1 MQRSKRLLAATLA
14 IVFSGLAQAA
24 QAQSE
29 IKIGEINSYSLLPA
43 FTEPYRKGWQLA
55 VEEIN
60 AAGGVNGK
68 KLVVV
73 SKDDGGK
80 PADAQ
85 TAANELV
92 SSENVAMLTGTFLS
106 NIGLAVSD
114 FANQKKVFFLAA
126 EPLTDAITWAK
137 GNRYTFRLRPS
148 NYMQAAMLVEAA
160 AKLPAKRWATIAPN
174 YEYGQSA
181 VAVFKKLMSEKRPDI
196 QWVEEQWPPQGKI
209 DAGPVVQAV
218 AAANPEAILNVTF
231 GADLVK
237 LVREGNTRGLFKDRS
252 VVSFLTGEP
261 EYLDPLKDETPEG
274 WIVTGYPWY
283 SDQDAGARCLPEGV
297 SGQVQRLSEAR
308 FDRRLRDHQ
317 VGRRDPRQGQLD
329 RSGEADRG
337 GRGIVGAVA
346 VRRDCFP
353 QDRSS
358 VDAGRV
364 RRQDRAEGRQGRDG
378 GFGLSQGFGLS
389 SERCR
394 SRKNAP
400 EGVRRL
406 IPQSVRSRSSL
417 RAQRSN
423 PDCRDKKV
431 WIASSLR
438 SSQ

>member
-1 MQRSKRLLAATLA
+1 MRARNYFVGAAFALLAGGMAHSA
-14 IVFSGLAQAA
+14 MAQ
-24 QAQSE
+24 E

-43 FTEPYRKGWQLA
+43 FTDPYRKGWQLA

-60 AAGGVNGK
+60 AAGGINGK
-68 KLVVV
+68 KLVVI

-92 SSENVAMLTGTFLS
+92 SSEGVAMLTGTFLS

-126 EPLTDAITWAK
+126 EPLTDAVTWSK
-137 GNRYTFRLRPS
+137 GNKYTFRLRPS

-196 QWVEEQWPPQGKI
+196 QWVDEQWPPQGKI

-237 LVREGNTRGLFKDRS
+237 LVREGNTRGLFKGRE

-261 EYLDPLKDETPEG
+261 EYLDPLKEETPEG

-283 SDQDAGARCLPEGV
+283 SIKTPEHDAFLKAYQAKYNDYPRLGSIVGYQTIKSAAAILAKAGSTDPEKLIVAAEG
-297 SGQVQRLSEAR
+297 LSVPSPLGEITFR
-308 FDRRLRDHQ
+308 KIDHQ
-317 VGRRDPRQGQLD
+317 STLGAYVGKTALKDGKGVMVESTYKKGSDYLP
-329 RSGEADRG
+329 S
-337 GRGIVGAVA
+337 
-346 VRRDCFP
+346 
-353 QDRSS
+353 
-358 VDAGRV
+358 DAEV
-364 RRQDRAEGRQGRDG
+364 E
-378 GFGLSQGFGLS
+378 
-389 SERCR
+389 
-394 SRKNAP
+394 K
-400 EGVRRL
+400 
-406 IPQSVRSRSSL
+406 L
-417 RAQRSN
+417 R
-423 PDCRDKKV
+423 PKD
-431 WIASSLR
+431 
-438 SSQ
+438 

>member
-1 MQRSKRLLAATLA
+1 MRARNYFVGAAFALLAGGMAHSA
-14 IVFSGLAQAA
+14 MAQ
-24 QAQSE
+24 E
-29 IKIGEINSYSLLPA
+29 IKIGEINSYSLLPS

-60 AAGGVNGK
+60 AAGGINGK

-92 SSENVAMLTGTFLS
+92 SSEGVAMLTGTFLS

-126 EPLTDAITWAK
+126 EPLTDAVTWSK
-137 GNRYTFRLRPS
+137 GNKYTFRLRPS

-160 AKLPAKRWATIAPN
+160 SKLPAKRWATIAPN

-196 QWVEEQWPPQGKI
+196 QWVDEQWPPQGKI
-209 DAGPVVQAV
+209 DAGPVLQAV

-231 GADLVK
+231 GPDLVK
-237 LVREGNTRGLFKDRS
+237 LVREGNTRGVFKGRE

-283 SDQDAGARCLPEGV
+283 SIKTPEHDAFLKAYQAKYNDYPRLGSIVGYQTIKAAAAIIAKAGSTDTDKMIAAAEGI
-297 SGQVQRLSEAR
+297 SMPSPLGEITFRKI
-308 FDRRLRDHQ
+308 DHQ
-317 VGRRDPRQGQLD
+317 STLGAYVGKTAQKDGK
-329 RSGEADRG
+329 G
-337 GRGIVGAVA
+337 VM
-346 VRRDCFP
+346 
-353 QDRSS
+353 
-358 VDAGRV
+358 VDAVYKKGS
-364 RRQDRAEGRQGRDG
+364 DYLPSDG
-378 GFGLSQGFGLS
+378 
-389 SERCR
+389 EVE
-394 SRKNAP
+394 K
-400 EGVRRL
+400 
-406 IPQSVRSRSSL
+406 L
-417 RAQRSN
+417 R
-423 PDCRDKKV
+423 PKD
-431 WIASSLR
+431 
-438 SSQ
+438 

>member
-1 MQRSKRLLAATLA
+1 MRRRHLLGA
-14 IVFSGLAQAA
+14 GLAVAVA
-24 QAQSE
+24 GMAGTAMAQSE

-60 AAGGVNGK
+60 AAGGINGK

-106 NIGLAVSD
+106 NIGLAVTD

-126 EPLTDAITWAK
+126 EPLTDAITWSK

-148 NYMQAAMLVEAA
+148 NYMQAAMLVEEA

-196 QWVEEQWPPQGKI
+196 QWVDEQWPPQGKI

-237 LVREGNTRGLFKDRS
+237 LVREGNTRGLFKDRA
-252 VVSFLTGEP
+252 VVSLPHRRAGISRSAEGGDAGR
-261 EYLDPLKDETPEG
+261 LDRHRLSL
-274 WIVTGYPWY
+274 VRH
-283 SDQDAGARCLPEGV
+283 QDAGARQVPESL
-297 SGQVQRLSEAR
+297 SGQVQRLSAAR
-308 FDRRLRDHQ
+308 LDRRLPDHQ
-317 VGRRDPRQGQLD
+317 GGRGDPRQGQLD

-337 GRGIVGAVA
+337 DRRPVDAVA
-346 VRRDCFP
+346 VRRDHLP
-353 QDRSS
+353 QDRPP
-358 VDAGRV
+358 VDARRL

-378 GFGLSQGFGLS
+378 GFGLSQGRGLS
-389 SERCR
+389 AERRR
-394 SRKNAP
+394 SRKAAS
-400 EGVRRL
+400 EGL
-406 IPQSVRSRSSL
+406 RSSL
-417 RAQRSN
+417 LPLPVLRGEGRGEGLSPRS
-423 PDCRDKKV
+423 
-431 WIASSLR
+431 
-438 SSQ
+438 

>member
-1 MQRSKRLLAATLA
+1 MRRSRYCLGAGLA
-14 IVFSGLAQAA
+14 IIIGGMANSAM
-24 QAQSE
+24 AQSE

-55 VEEIN
+55 VEEVN
-60 AAGGVNGK
+60 AAGGINGK

-92 SSENVAMLTGTFLS
+92 SSENVVMLTGTFLS

-148 NYMQAAMLVEAA
+148 NYMQAAMLVEEA

-174 YEYGQSA
+174 YEYGQS
-181 VAVFKKLMSEKRPDI
+181 MSEKRPDI
-196 QWVEEQWPPQGKI
+196 QWVDEQWPPQGKI

-218 AAANPEAILNVTF
+218 SQANPEAILNVTF

-261 EYLDPLKDETPEG
+261 EYLDPLKEETPQG

-283 SDQDAGARCLPEGV
+283 DIKMPEHETFLKAY
-297 SGQVQRLSEAR
+297 QAKYNDYPRLGSIVGYQTIKSAAAILAKANSTDPEKLIAATEGLSVPSPFGEITFR
-308 FDRRLRDHQ
+308 KIDHQ
-317 VGRRDPRQGQLD
+317 STLGAFVGKTALKDGKGLMVDSVYRKGSDYLPSD
-329 RSGEADRG
+329 AE
-337 GRGIVGAVA
+337 VA
-346 VRRDCFP
+346 
-353 QDRSS
+353 
-358 VDAGRV
+358 
-364 RRQDRAEGRQGRDG
+364 
-378 GFGLSQGFGLS
+378 
-389 SERCR
+389 
-394 SRKNAP
+394 K
-400 EGVRRL
+400 
-406 IPQSVRSRSSL
+406 L
-417 RAQRSN
+417 R
-423 PDCRDKKV
+423 PKE
-431 WIASSLR
+431 
-438 SSQ
+438 

>member
-1 MQRSKRLLAATLA
+1 MRRRHLLGAGLA
-14 IVFSGLAQAA
+14 IVVAGMAGNAMAQGG
-24 QAQSE
+24 E

-60 AAGGVNGK
+60 AAGGINGK
-68 KLVVV
+68 KLVVI

-126 EPLTDAITWAK
+126 EPLTDAITWSK

-148 NYMQAAMLVEAA
+148 NYMQAAMLVEEA

-181 VAVFKKLMSEKRPDI
+181 VSVFKKLMSEKRPDI
-196 QWVEEQWPPQGKI
+196 QWVDEQWPPQGKI

-237 LVREGNTRGLFKDRS
+237 LVREGNTRGLFKNRA

-283 SDQDAGARCLPEGV
+283 DIKSADHDKFLKAYQAKYNDYPRLGSVVGYEVIKSAAAILAKANSTDADKLIEAAEGIKLG
-297 SGQVQRLSEAR
+297 SPFGEITFRKS
-308 FDRRLRDHQ
+308 DHQ
-317 VGRRDPRQGQLD
+317 ATLGAYVGKT
-329 RSGEADRG
+329 
-337 GRGIVGAVA
+337 AVKDGKG
-346 VRRDCFP
+346 VMVE
-353 QDRSS
+353 S
-358 VDAGRV
+358 VY
-364 RRQDRAEGRQGRDG
+364 RDG
-378 GFGLSQGFGLS
+378 KDFLP
-389 SERCR
+389 SEEDVAKERP
-394 SRKNAP
+394 K
-400 EGVRRL
+400 
-406 IPQSVRSRSSL
+406 
-417 RAQRSN
+417 
-423 PDCRDKKV
+423 D
-431 WIASSLR
+431 
-438 SSQ
+438 

>member
-1 MQRSKRLLAATLA
+1 MIREAGMSSRQNCPEDIQRSKLEVGMRARNTFVGAAFALLAGGMVHAA
-14 IVFSGLAQAA
+14 LAQ
-24 QAQSE
+24 E

-60 AAGGVNGK
+60 AAGGINGK
-68 KLVVV
+68 KLVVI

-92 SSENVAMLTGTFLS
+92 SSEGVAMLAGTFLS

-126 EPLTDAITWAK
+126 EPLTDAVTWSK

-160 AKLPAKRWATIAPN
+160 SKLPAKRWATIAPN

-196 QWVEEQWPPQGKI
+196 QWVDEQWPPQGKI

-237 LVREGNTRGLFKDRS
+237 LVREGNTRGLFKGRE

-261 EYLDPLKDETPEG
+261 EYLDPLKEETPEG

-283 SDQDAGARCLPEGV
+283 AIKTPEHDAFLKAYQAKYNDYPRLGSIVGYQTIKSAAAILAKAGSTDPDKLIAAAEG
-297 SGQVQRLSEAR
+297 LSVGSPFGEITFR
-308 FDRRLRDHQ
+308 KIDHQ
-317 VGRRDPRQGQLD
+317 STLGAFVGKTALKDGK
-329 RSGEADRG
+329 G
-337 GRGIVGAVA
+337 VM
-346 VRRDCFP
+346 
-353 QDRSS
+353 
-358 VDAGRV
+358 VDVSYKKGS
-364 RRQDRAEGRQGRDG
+364 DYLPSDAEV
-378 GFGLSQGFGLS
+378 
-389 SERCR
+389 E
-394 SRKNAP
+394 K
-400 EGVRRL
+400 
-406 IPQSVRSRSSL
+406 L
-417 RAQRSN
+417 R
-423 PDCRDKKV
+423 PKD
-431 WIASSLR
+431 
-438 SSQ
+438 

>member
-1 MQRSKRLLAATLA
+1 MLAAGLA
-14 IVFSGLAQAA
+14 IAVAGVAKTALA
-24 QAQSE
+24 E
-29 IKIGEINSYSLLPA
+29 DVIKIGEINSYSLLPA

-68 KLVVV
+68 KIAVV

-126 EPLTDAITWAK
+126 EPLTDAITWSK

-148 NYMQAAMLVEAA
+148 NYMQAAMLVEEA

-181 VAVFKKLMSEKRPDI
+181 VAVFKKLLSEKRPDI
-196 QWVEEQWPPQGKI
+196 QWVDEQWPPQGKI
-209 DAGPVVQAV
+209 DAGPVLQAV

-231 GADLVK
+231 GPDLVK
-237 LVREGNTRGLFKDRS
+237 LVREGNTRGVFKGRQ

-261 EYLDPLKDETPEG
+261 EYLDPLKDETPDG

-283 SDQDAGARCLPEGV
+283 SIKTPEHDAFLKAYQAKYNDYPRLGSIVGYETIKSAAAILAKAGSTDVDKMIAAAEGIAV
-297 SGQVQRLSEAR
+297 PSPFGEISFRKI
-308 FDRRLRDHQ
+308 DHQ
-317 VGRRDPRQGQLD
+317 STLGAFVGKTAQKDGKGIMIDTVYRKG
-329 RSGEADRG
+329 ADYL
-337 GRGIVGAVA
+337 
-346 VRRDCFP
+346 P
-353 QDRSS
+353 S
-358 VDAGRV
+358 DAEV
-364 RRQDRAEGRQGRDG
+364 E
-378 GFGLSQGFGLS
+378 
-389 SERCR
+389 
-394 SRKNAP
+394 K
-400 EGVRRL
+400 
-406 IPQSVRSRSSL
+406 L
-417 RAQRSN
+417 R
-423 PDCRDKKV
+423 PKD
-431 WIASSLR
+431 
-438 SSQ
+438 

>member
-1 MQRSKRLLAATLA
+1 MRRSRYFVSAGLA
-14 IVFSGLAQAA
+14 IVVAGLAHSAM
-24 QAQSE
+24 AQSE

-60 AAGGVNGK
+60 AAGGINGK
-68 KLVVV
+68 KLGVVCR
-73 SKDDGGK
+73 DDGAT

-92 SSENVAMLTGTFLS
+92 SSENVVMLTVPFLS

-148 NYMQAAMLVEAA
+148 NYMQAAMLVEEA

-196 QWVEEQWPPQGKI
+196 QWVDEQWPPQGKI

-218 AAANPEAILNVTF
+218 AAANPEAILNVPF
-231 GADLVK
+231 GADLVN
-237 LVREGNTRGLFKDRS
+237 LVREGNTRGLFKDRA

-261 EYLDPLKDETPEG
+261 EYLDPLKEETPEG

-283 SDQDAGARCLPEGV
+283 SIKTPEHDAFLKAYQGKYNDYPRLGSIVGYQTIKAAAAILAQANPTDPEKMHPATEG
-297 SGQVQRLSEAR
+297 LSMPSPFGEITFR
-308 FDRRLRDHQ
+308 KVDHQ
-317 VGRRDPRQGQLD
+317 STLGAYVGKTALKDGKGVMVESVYRKG
-329 RSGEADRG
+329 ADYL
-337 GRGIVGAVA
+337 
-346 VRRDCFP
+346 P
-353 QDRSS
+353 S
-358 VDAGRV
+358 DAEV
-364 RRQDRAEGRQGRDG
+364 E
-378 GFGLSQGFGLS
+378 
-389 SERCR
+389 
-394 SRKNAP
+394 K
-400 EGVRRL
+400 
-406 IPQSVRSRSSL
+406 L
-417 RAQRSN
+417 R
-423 PDCRDKKV
+423 PKD
-431 WIASSLR
+431 
-438 SSQ
+438 